1 METETQQW
9 VKCSDMMPENEKVV
23 EVTYKVP
30 KMDTPNEYWYGVCNA
45 FYEDGGVA
53 AERSQFQWD
62 PEMLVFDEFTNTWYV
77 PKGWFED
84 VYSIEECWQI
94 DNDGMIEVIAWK
106 EKCKPYI
113 EG

>member
-1 METETQQW
+1 
-9 VKCSDMMPENEKVV
+9 
-23 EVTYKVP
+23 
-30 KMDTPNEYWYGVCNA
+30 
-45 FYEDGGVA
+45 
-53 AERSQFQWD
+53 
-62 PEMLVFDEFTNTWYV
+62 MLVFDDFTNTWYV
-77 PKGWFED
+77 PRGWFED